1 MSVSERLR
9 SVLPGSDE
17 GLGDAVEPPSVVGWW
32 RGGVVG
38 VVTGLGS
45 ALLVVAPVV
54 LAWLVEPLASGT
66 VWQAVGTG
74 SALWLLVS
82 GAHLVAGEVTIS
94 VVPLLGWGLLVT
106 ASPQKSVRQDS
117 GHGAERCLGRTP

>member
-9 SVLPGSDE
+9 SVLPGSDD
-17 GLGDAVEPPSVVGWW
+17 GLGDAVEPPSAVGWW

-54 LAWLVEPLASGT
+54 LAWLVEPLATGT
-66 VWQAVGTG
+66 VWAGRRHGLRAVAAGVG
-74 SALWLLVS
+74 SA
-82 GAHLVAGEVTIS
+82 
-94 VVPLLGWGLLVT
+94 P
-106 ASPQKSVRQDS
+106 PR
-117 GHGAERCLGRTP
+117 R